1 MHLPLLLELLYKLEF
16 IAYIDRFERVGLCL
30 FCVSDVTLAGM
41 MLSVIAVYLVEFLLI

>member
-1 MHLPLLLELLYKLEF
+1 MHLPLLIGLLYKLEF

-30 FCVSDVTLAGM
+30 FYVSDVTLAGM